1 MEKINS
7 WLSQMAHNYLLIV
20 IAAILFFGIK
30 SVIGVITYRHINI
43 ELQHLH
49 KKLDS
54 LLKKTSED

>member
-30 SVIGVITYRHINI
+30 SVIGVITYKHYNK

-49 KKLDS
+49 KKLDL
-54 LLKKTSED
+54 LLKKISEE

>member
-7 WLSQMAHNYLLIV
+7 WLSQLAHNYLLIV

-30 SVIGVITYRHINI
+30 SIIGIITYKHYNK

-54 LLKKTSED
+54 LLKKISED